1 MRACAGGGEQDRS
14 ADLMSALTV
23 CVSAAA
29 AQDKMP
35 TIPPEKF
42 DEEQKK
48 EEAVISWGL
57 RISTEKGPNTGAFRQ
72 PGRRLLRQAASAG
85 SA

>member
-1 MRACAGGGEQDRS
+1 
-14 ADLMSALTV
+14 
-23 CVSAAA
+23 
-29 AQDKMP
+29 MP